1 MRLLWTSSLQSSY
14 LYNDIQPSCKNIQIL
29 NKETSEHNSQFDL
42 QEAVA
47 NVKTVENQIN
57 KEEACSD
64 GNEETSSDSSEVKE
78 TFKYKVTENDIN
90 LNSKKDEV
98 AMNEKFED
106 QLSIY
111 KKVKPNS
118 DTKPVEISNE
128 RKSISFSL
136 VNDDLLEK
144 YFKDD
149 SEIQT
154 KESVSD
160 SIDDSAIIES
170 TPSKSSNKS
179 VQEKSLNF
187 MRVSSKDT
195 GYNSNSDNHSKS
207 CDNSDNDDVSKN
219 NSKNNVEKTN
229 EGFKTEV
236 GINFSSDEI
245 KWNLGSLSNEGSIF
259 IFVFLSR
266 INVINS

>member
-1 MRLLWTSSLQSSY
+1 
-14 LYNDIQPSCKNIQIL
+14 
-29 NKETSEHNSQFDL
+29 
-42 QEAVA
+42 
-47 NVKTVENQIN
+47 
-57 KEEACSD
+57 
-64 GNEETSSDSSEVKE
+64 
-78 TFKYKVTENDIN
+78 
-90 LNSKKDEV
+90 
-98 AMNEKFED
+98 MNEMFANH
-106 QLSIY
+106 LSIY
-111 KKVKPNS
+111 EKVKPNS
-118 DTKPVEISNE
+118 DSKSVEKLNE
-128 RKSISFSL
+128 SKSITFNL
-136 VNDDLLEK
+136 VNNDLLEK

-160 SIDDSAIIES
+160 LIYDSAIIES
-170 TPSKSSNKS
+170 TPSKSNNKS

-195 GYNSNSDNHSKS
+195 SYNSNSDNQSK
-207 CDNSDNDDVSKN
+207 SDNDDVSKN

-259 IFVFLSR
+259 IYVFLSK